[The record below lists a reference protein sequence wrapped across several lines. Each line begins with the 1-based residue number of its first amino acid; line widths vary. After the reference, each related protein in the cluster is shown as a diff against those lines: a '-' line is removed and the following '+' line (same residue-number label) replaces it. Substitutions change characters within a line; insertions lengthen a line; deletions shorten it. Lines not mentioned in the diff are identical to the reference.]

1 MYSVSIEFTCTFPT
15 TAKTMSSLLLYLKMG
30 FFIDFFVLLQM
41 MKHVQLSP
49 YRSRADTVSLS
60 STTSYGSL
68 SPEPLGSRSSS
79 YSSLNE
85 GSIQVNSTFCKLSF
99 LLHNYT
105 RENFMIFFPVELG
118 CLVRP
123 GKGLKSATNYHPTS
137 KVNTTTLTSLVC
149 FN

>member
-1 MYSVSIEFTCTFPT
+1 
-15 TAKTMSSLLLYLKMG
+15 
-30 FFIDFFVLLQM
+30 M

-85 GSIQVNSTFCKLSF
+85 GSIQVNSKFLVAMHKLISVKKM
-99 LLHNYT
+99 LLN
-105 RENFMIFFPVELG
+105 
-118 CLVRP
+118 
-123 GKGLKSATNYHPTS
+123 
-137 KVNTTTLTSLVC
+137 SL
-149 FN
+149 

>member
-1 MYSVSIEFTCTFPT
+1 MYSVCIHNLVALSQPPQKNEI
-15 TAKTMSSLLLYLKMG
+15 SD
-30 FFIDFFVLLQM
+30 FFIDCFFVLLQM

-85 GSIQVNSTFCKLSF
+85 GSIQVNYDLKF
-99 LLHNYT
+99 LVAMHQ
-105 RENFMIFFPVELG
+105 V
-118 CLVRP
+118 
-123 GKGLKSATNYHPTS
+123 H
-137 KVNTTTLTSLVC
+137 
-149 FN
+149 